1 MIPLIDF
8 FKSINEPK
16 YRAQQ
21 LLKWIHQKGVT
32 NFDLMTDFNK
42 PLREKLKSLAT
53 LELPKV
59 SKVFKSPEGTEKYL
73 VELASGSM
81 IEMVVIPEKKRTTL
95 CISSQVGCALQCTF
109 CATGAQGFEKN
120 LTADEIIGQLWL
132 ANFYTKNSN
141 NISNVVF
148 MGMGEP
154 LLNFD
159 PVIESAKLMKDQF
172 AYGLSRKRITIS
184 TSGIVPNIDQLSKNI
199 DVSLAISLHAAD
211 DKLRDEIVPINKKY
225 PIKLLIES
233 CRNYLMSYENKR
245 SITIEYILIK
255 DINDSLKDAAK
266 VSKLL
271 SNISCKIN
279 LIPFNS
285 FKGSSYDK
293 PSNNKIHVFKE
304 FLMNKGFITT
314 LRTTRG
320 DEVSAACGQ
329 LVGNLARP
337 IKGKKLISHK
347 SL

>member
-1 MIPLIDF
+1 
-8 FKSINEPK
+8 
-16 YRAQQ
+16 
-21 LLKWIHQKGVT
+21 
-32 NFDLMTDFNK
+32 
-42 PLREKLKSLAT
+42 
-53 LELPKV
+53 
-59 SKVFKSPEGTEKYL
+59 
-73 VELASGSM
+73 
-81 IEMVVIPEKKRTTL
+81 
-95 CISSQVGCALQCTF
+95 
-109 CATGAQGFEKN
+109 
-120 LTADEIIGQLWL
+120 
-132 ANFYTKNSN
+132 
-141 NISNVVF
+141 

-154 LLNFD
+154 LLNFE
-159 PVIESAKLMKDQF
+159 PVIEAAKIMKDQF

-285 FKGSSYDK
+285 FKGSLSC
-293 PSNNKIHVFKE
+293 
-304 FLMNKGFITT
+304 
-314 LRTTRG
+314 R
-320 DEVSAACGQ
+320 
-329 LVGNLARP
+329 
-337 IKGKKLISHK
+337 
-347 SL
+347 